1 MRKYFYALIVGVP
14 LLCVF
19 SLLLLILTYKNKQ
32 VAAGVGILSVFG

>member
-14 LLCVF
+14 LLWVF
-19 SLLLLILTYKNKQ
+19 SLLLLILTYKSKR